1 LGRPPESL
9 AIYVAVLPFFTSA
22 ALIATLALPRNP
34 AKRGRIDLGR
44 TFTEIKEGW
53 QFIGTSPVVR
63 SVMVGLGTGLIG
75 GGMVAPLGPVFSAE
89 VLDAGSAGFALMLTA
104 LGMGLAVG
112 VVGLSLL
119 QSRLPHQRIFP
130 LAVLGAG
137 ASMAAA
143 SSMSQLG
150 LCLAFT
156 AGMGVCAGAVYVL
169 GFTILQE
176 NVADVLRGRIFA
188 ALYTLS

>member
-75 GGMVAPLGPVFSAE
+75 GGMVAPLGPTYSTR
-89 VLDAGSAGFALMLTA
+89 VLHAGPAGFGLLLTA
-104 LGMGLAVG
+104 LGMGVAIG
-112 VVGLSLL
+112 VVGLSTV
-119 QSRLPHQRIFP
+119 QRRLPHHLIFP

-137 ASMAAA
+137 VSM
-143 SSMSQLG
+143 M
-150 LCLAFT
+150 
-156 AGMGVCAGAVYVL
+156 
-169 GFTILQE
+169 
-176 NVADVLRGRIFA
+176 
-188 ALYTLS
+188 